1 MKNLEIIIVGK
12 RLNNSNRIENIQGRI
27 KRSIDSLVNL
37 RLLKETGQVKEQR
50 GSGLVSTYCYTRSG
64 YLISQV
70 IQCVINGGEN
80 AKEQLYNLFQRVFKV
95 EDHSLSMFILNS
107 KFIEKIHDKN
117 LFGDYVTIF
126 QKALDSKD
134 ITDIESLAMLIQKL
148 ISPLFQ
154 QRHFVRA
161 WVEAIDELEPQ
172 IRQLFMYEQKLAI
185 DFKMGSKALSRDYE
199 VKRLELRE
207 NVEEVALEGLCT
219 ACNQRSAFKMKIIKY
234 TVRLA
239 NAHILRPFINCPK
252 CPASERTLQL
262 PILWL

>member
-1 MKNLEIIIVGK
+1 
-12 RLNNSNRIENIQGRI
+12 
-27 KRSIDSLVNL
+27 
-37 RLLKETGQVKEQR
+37 
-50 GSGLVSTYCYTRSG
+50 
-64 YLISQV
+64 
-70 IQCVINGGEN
+70 
-80 AKEQLYNLFQRVFKV
+80 
-95 EDHSLSMFILNS
+95 MFILNS

-199 VKRLELRE
+199 VKRLELR
-207 NVEEVALEGLCT
+207 
-219 ACNQRSAFKMKIIKY
+219 
-234 TVRLA
+234 
-239 NAHILRPFINCPK
+239 K
-252 CPASERTLQL
+252 C
-262 PILWL
+262 